1 MKRQENFLVLVYE
14 VCRLFNLRLLGL
26 TLTARLV
33 FLCLASYLISDKF
46 FILFAL
52 SYLRYLN
59 TIRKKGGVEPETLH
73 RKIEKGLIL
82 REARDKTIKERM
94 KRRFT
99 QSY

>member
-59 TIRKKGGVEPETLH
+59 TIRKKGGRT
-73 RKIEKGLIL
+73 RDFAQKD
-82 REARDKTIKERM
+82 REGIDSSGSQR
-94 KRRFT
+94 
-99 QSY
+99 

>member
-82 REARDKTIKERM
+82 WEARDKTIKERM